1 MTINMVII
9 MAIIMAI
16 IILINYQLK
25 QQTFNDWNSILQRFA
40 IIKLLINSLDFRT
53 IEFVDYIMAKNTK
66 NYFLLWINILRLLA
80 YLFNLLRNLIW
91 TLN

>member
-40 IIKLLINSLDFRT
+40 IIKLLINSLEFRN